1 MIVADF
7 VSMVNKVRH
16 STMGSKYKF
25 QSCVRFNFRYS
36 NYSQNISPKD
46 MKNMVLVILSDMQI
60 DMANT
65 DNTIEWHIQIEMDNM
80 DTMFEMMKN
89 KYHDAGLRTI
99 HQEPYEL
106 PHIVF
111 WNLRSTTGFPS
122 IINNSKYNH
131 DEWK

>member
-1 MIVADF
+1 
-7 VSMVNKVRH
+7 MVNKVRIAPWGAN
-16 STMGSKYKF
+16 T
-25 QSCVRFNFRYS
+25 NFRAALDLILDTAIAL
-36 NYSQNISPKD
+36 NISPKD

-60 DMANT
+60 DMANM
-65 DNTIEWHIQIEMDNM
+65 DNRNSNLYLNINSNSNSNSNRNM
-80 DTMFEMMKN
+80 DTMFEMMKK

-122 IINNSKYNH
+122 SINNSKYYY